1 MCTTSRRPAYL
12 PVSGSS
18 RESLGNSMVS
28 VHDAATARRAVPSQR
43 LESGSPF
50 QPSEGSVGR
59 PEGRSIEITSR
70 QRVAFEFIS
79 LMASAALPRGSPH
92 TPEPSTAS
100 ITTVSGVNSDSG
112 ENRASG
118 QTEPPPTCIM
128 PSDTIRP
135 AAGENFAT
143 PAGRRSRLE
152 RQSGDIS
159 SSGNDRSTETL
170 RELPSLSCSSL
181 TTARPS
187 PALLPLP
194 ATIRYSGPEF
204 PAVPQHPGFRRPQHP
219 SGPEHPPGS
228 QRAMIS
234 RVRASAALSIR
245 ARLSTGRCSIV

>member
-1 MCTTSRRPAYL
+1 
-12 PVSGSS
+12 
-18 RESLGNSMVS
+18 MVS
-28 VHDAATARRAVPSQR
+28 VQDAATAQRAVPSRR

-112 ENRASG
+112 EENDPGHDRTSGQYGVSG
-118 QTEPPPTCIM
+118 QTGPLPSCIM

-135 AAGENFAT
+135 TAGENFAT

-181 TTARPS
+181 ATARPS

-194 ATIRYSGPEF
+194 ATIKYSGPQF
-204 PAVPQHPGFRRPQHP
+204 PTAPQQPPGPQH
-219 SGPEHPPGS
+219 SSGS

-245 ARLSTGRCSIV
+245 ARLSTGPCSIV